1 MANPSTTTPAVDNM
15 REDWAIVDAL
25 MGGTKAMRKA
35 GTQFLPKWPKEDATA
50 YGDRLALSTLFP
62 AYSETIGNMT
72 GRVFAEPILVESNV
86 PANIAEMLDNIDNQ
100 KSNLQVWAREQFKR
114 GLSHGM
120 TFVMVD
126 FPETPEGA
134 TLADQKAMAARPYAI
149 EIKPEQVLGWK
160 TATVNGAQVL
170 SQFRYKEYVEE
181 EDPENEFAYK
191 CIEQVRVLEP
201 GKWRTYR
208 ATEKDG
214 SYALYDE
221 GATTLSYVP
230 VAVFYTKRTGFMT
243 ATPPLMELAHLNIK
257 HWQSQSDQDNI
268 LHVARVPIFA
278 MIGVDQAY
286 GANEPSTEATI
297 GSNTAL
303 MIPMG
308 GDAKF
313 VEHSGQAITS
323 GQESLNALLDEMRMA
338 GAKMLQRE
346 KQANKTATQ
355 SAEESAQELSPLEA
369 MAEQFEDFLENILQ
383 MFADWLGLPDGG
395 ELEVRGNFEIDQA
408 ADTSVP
414 TLLNMSAQGKLSNQ
428 TLYEEYQRRGVIS
441 SDRSWDDEQERL
453 AVQGPELGMI
463 LPSADPVQQKQP
475 AVVDDANS

>member
-1 MANPSTTTPAVDNM
+1 
-15 REDWAIVDAL
+15 
-25 MGGTKAMRKA
+25 
-35 GTQFLPKWPKEDATA
+35 
-50 YGDRLALSTLFP
+50 
-62 AYSETIGNMT
+62 
-72 GRVFAEPILVESNV
+72 
-86 PANIAEMLDNIDNQ
+86 
-100 KSNLQVWAREQFKR
+100 
-114 GLSHGM
+114 
-120 TFVMVD
+120 
-126 FPETPEGA
+126 
-134 TLADQKAMAARPYAI
+134 
-149 EIKPEQVLGWK
+149 
-160 TATVNGAQVL
+160 
-170 SQFRYKEYVEE
+170 
-181 EDPENEFAYK
+181 
-191 CIEQVRVLEP
+191 
-201 GKWRTYR
+201 
-208 ATEKDG
+208 
-214 SYALYDE
+214 
-221 GATTLSYVP
+221 
-230 VAVFYTKRTGFMT
+230 MT